1 MKQNPD
7 ELEHQ
12 IEALQQ
18 RVSTLCAAV
27 LRISASLDLD
37 TVLHEV
43 VESARALT
51 GARYGAI
58 TTVDEAGQP
67 QEFIASGITPDEHRQ
82 LLEWSEGLRLFE
94 HLKNLP
100 GALRVADLPGYLR
113 SLGFATDLLPYKTL
127 QGTPMRH
134 RSVQVGSF
142 YLAEKE
148 GGREFTGEDEELLV
162 LFASQAASA
171 IVNARTYRDEQ
182 RVRADLEA
190 LVDTSPVG
198 VAVFDAPTGNFVS
211 LNREAKRI
219 VEDLRMPGR
228 SAEQLLEVVTVRRG
242 DGRVVSLREFPL
254 AQATEQRQDGARRG
268 D

>member
-148 GGREFTGEDEELLV
+148 GGREFTGEDEEPPR
-162 LFASQAASA
+162 A
-171 IVNARTYRDEQ
+171 IRLAGG
-182 RVRADLEA
+182 
-190 LVDTSPVG
+190 VG
-198 VAVFDAPTGNFVS
+198 DRQCPPPTGTS
-211 LNREAKRI
+211 SGS
-219 VEDLRMPGR
+219 GR
-228 SAEQLLEVVTVRRG
+228 TWRPWSTRRRSG
-242 DGRVVSLREFPL
+242 WRSSTRRPAISCRSTGRRSGSSRTCACRAAP
-254 AQATEQRQDGARRG
+254 RSSCWRS
-268 D
+268 